1 MLFVLLEILLQ
12 GLLDLIILCDFLV
25 DDVEDVLQDKIYL
38 SDRRSLDEVLYDF
51 DLEFAHIYKSDV
63 K

>member
-38 SDRRSLDEVLYDF
+38 TDRRSLDEVLYDF
-51 DLEFAHIYKSDV
+51 DLEFAHTCL
-63 K
+63 

>member
-51 DLEFAHIYKSDV
+51 DLEFAHTCL
-63 K
+63 

>member
-38 SDRRSLDEVLYDF
+38 SDRRSLDEELYDF
-51 DLEFAHIYKSDV
+51 DLEFAHTCL
-63 K
+63 

>member
-1 MLFVLLEILLQ
+1 MLFVWLEILFEC
-12 GLLDLIILCDFLV
+12 LLDLIILSNFLV
-25 DDVEDVLQDKIYL
+25 NDVEDIFQDKIHL
-38 SDRRSLDEVLYDF
+38 SNGGSLDEVLDNF